1 MYKKKWKYAKERP
14 KFNYDEYFKLEVD
27 ETAIVDVKSPEIIQK
42 LIEGDNR
49 TVFQAVVTSINGE
62 PTEKTLI
69 IKNYDNVQLLK
80 KKLGKK
86 KEMKMELARRY
97 DKDEMEYYYDI
108 KILS

>member
-1 MYKKKWKYAKERP
+1 MYKKKWKYVKERP
-14 KFNYDEYFKLEVD
+14 QFKYDEYFKLEVD
-27 ETAIVDVKSPEIIQK
+27 KTAVVEVKSPEIIQK

-49 TVFQAVVTSINGE
+49 TVFRAVVISINGE
-62 PTEKTLI
+62 LTEKTLI

-86 KEMKMELARRY
+86 KEMKIKLTRKY

-108 KILS
+108 EILS